1 MLTVIIKDNGE
12 PNVIKLTYENIWRE
26 LKNIPDAEILVE
38 EDWFNGL
45 SKVKTKF
52 VCFVESDCLITSGYF
67 ESLIGFIK
75 KNPLL
80 GHLAV
85 LSTATA
91 VGTWAVRFFGYSL
104 GNTYVDGVVPNIDK
118 KNTKLSFY
126 TIQIA
131 YIPGAIIRT
140 KMLKELFAK
149 SSLVVNGKD
158 MDLAQLSTLLSLEFW
173 RKKWMVYIA
182 PNSTY
187 CTTET
192 YVNNI
197 GDFDPK
203 AKDLVGKFASES
215 I

>member
-1 MLTVIIKDNGE
+1 MITVIIRDDGE
-12 PNVIKLTYENIWRE
+12 DKVVKLTYENLWRE

-38 EDWFNGL
+38 QDWFNGL
-45 SKVKTKF
+45 PKVKTKF
-52 VCFVESDCLITSGYF
+52 VCFVETDCLVTSGYF
-67 ESLIGFIK
+67 ESLYGFIK

-104 GNTYVDGVVPNIDK
+104 GNTYSDGIVPNLDK
-118 KNTKLSFY
+118 KNTKLPFY
-126 TIQIA
+126 TVQIA
-131 YIPGAIIRT
+131 YIPGALLRT
-140 KMLKELFAK
+140 SMVREVVDKAK
-149 SSLVVNGKD
+149 INGRD
-158 MDLAQLSTLLSLEFW
+158 MDLVEMSTRLSLEFW

-187 CTTET
+187 CSTEKYLNDIT
-192 YVNNI
+192 K
-197 GDFDPK
+197 FDPQ

>member
-1 MLTVIIKDNGE
+1 MVTIIIRDAGE
-12 PNVIKLTYENIWRE
+12 PNVIKLTYENLWRE
-26 LKNIPDAEILVE
+26 LKNIPDAEIIVE
-38 EDWFNGL
+38 KDWFNGL
-45 SKVKTKF
+45 TKVNTKW
-52 VCFVESDCLITSGYF
+52 VCFVEPDCLVTSGYF
-67 ESLIGFIK
+67 ESLTGFMK

-104 GNTYVDGVVPNIDK
+104 GNTYSDGIVPNVDK
-118 KNTKLSFY
+118 KATKQPFY
-126 TIQIA
+126 TIQVA
-131 YIPGAIIRT
+131 YIPGALVRT
-140 KMLKELFAK
+140 KMVRDVIDKAK
-149 SSLVVNGKD
+149 VNGMD
-158 MDLAQLSTLLSLEFW
+158 MDLVEMSTRLSLEFW

-187 CTTET
+187 CSTET
-192 YVNNI
+192 YLNDI
-197 GDFDPK
+197 TKFDPQ